1 MGFVESVSSSFD
13 GVPVAFEVSGS
24 GSSTVVFVHGLVG
37 DHTDFDLQAGFLAST
52 RRVVAVDL
60 PGAGESG
67 HDRLSWTME
76 GFGEDVAT
84 VVNHLGLDRVVLVG
98 HSLGGNV
105 TVEAAR
111 RLGGRVAGLVWL
123 SSFRS
128 LDSFPSTSE
137 TAAWLAPF
145 HADPLAAVE
154 DLNRRNFGPDADPV
168 LINSVV
174 AKARARDPERTL
186 GLVTAMFQHDRT
198 VAEALT
204 HLDAPVVAIN
214 PTFKPIDE
222 ESFRRHGV
230 DLKLI
235 NGVGH
240 FLMME
245 APSALNNQLQQ
256 LLDGPLQTRT

>member
-1 MGFVESVSSSFD
+1 MKSVSSSFD
-13 GVPVAFEVSGS
+13 RVPIAFEISGD
-24 GSSTVVFVHGLVG
+24 GSLPVVFVHGLVG
-37 DHTDFDLQAGFLAST
+37 DHTDFDSQTAFFAST
-52 RRVVAVDL
+52 HRVVAVDL

-67 HDRLSWTME
+67 HDRVSWTME
-76 GFGEDVAT
+76 ALGEDVAT
-84 VVNHLGLDRVVLVG
+84 VINHLGLDQVVLVG

-111 RLGGRVAGLVWL
+111 RLRGRVAGLVWL

-168 LINSVV
+168 LIDSVV
-174 AKARARDPERTL
+174 AKARTRDPARTL
-186 GLVTAMFQHDRT
+186 GLLTSMFQHDWT
-198 VAEALT
+198 VAEALI

-214 PTFKPIDE
+214 PAFKPTDE

-245 APSALNNQLQQ
+245 APDALNNQLQQ
-256 LLDGPLQTRT
+256 LLNGPLQPRT